1 MTINENNYYSQEA
14 DQAFFSASQIKSF
27 LDCPARTV
35 AQIRGEYKPE
45 QTTALLVGSYVDSY
59 FAGEDAAVHFEQ
71 THPEIF
77 NKRTGEL
84 KADFVHALRMID
96 RAKSDEV
103 FMSYLTGDSQHIVTG
118 EIFSYPF
125 KAKFDFYVPGKCIVD
140 LKTVRDLKPVYKP
153 GEGRLNYAQA
163 WNWPLQMA
171 IYQALE
177 GNRLPCYLA
186 VITKEDPPTL
196 DLVQIP
202 QEELDA
208 ELEWLKLKMPL
219 FDAYKQGYIDP
230 ERCEDCAYC
239 RASKK
244 ITGPRILRD
253 LMEEEV

>member
-1 MTINENNYYSQEA
+1 MQISNSNYYSKEA
-14 DQAFFSASQIKSF
+14 DQAYFSASQIKSF

-35 AQIRGEYKPE
+35 AQLHGEYRPE
-45 QTTALLVGSYVDSY
+45 PSTALMVGSCV
-59 FAGEDAAVHFEQ
+59 DAAFSGALSAFTEA
-71 THPEIF
+71 HPEIF

-84 KADFVHALRMID
+84 KADFAHALKMIY
-96 RAKSDEV
+96 RAESDPV
-103 FMSYLTGDSQHIVTG
+103 FMDYLSGESQHIITG
-118 EIFSYPF
+118 EIFGYPF
-125 KAKFDFYVPGKCIVD
+125 KAKLDFYVPGKRIVD
-140 LKTVRDLKPVYKP
+140 LKTVKDLKPVYKP
-153 GEGRLNYAQA
+153 GEGRVNYAQA
-163 WNWPLQMA
+163 WHWPLQMA

-177 GNRLPCYLA
+177 GNKLPCYLA
-186 VITKEDPPTL
+186 VITKEDPPAL

-244 ITGPRILRD
+244 ITGPRVLRD
-253 LMEEEV
+253 EEEEL

>member
-1 MTINENNYYSQEA
+1 MQLLNNNYYSREA
-14 DQAFFSASQIKSF
+14 DEAFFSASQIKSF

-35 AQIRGEYKPE
+35 AQLHGEHPYIAEPSA
-45 QTTALLVGSYVDSY
+45 ALMVGSYVDAAFS
-59 FAGEDAAVHFEQ
+59 GELSAFTEA
-71 THPEIF
+71 HPEIF

-84 KADFVHALRMID
+84 KADYLKAEAMIE
-96 RAKSDEV
+96 RAERDPV
-103 FMSYLTGDSQHIVTG
+103 FMDYLSGEAQHIITG
-118 EIFSYPF
+118 EIFGYPF
-125 KAKFDFYVPGKCIVD
+125 KAKLDFYVPGKRIVD
-140 LKTVRDLKPVYKP
+140 LKTVKDLKPVYKP
-153 GEGRLNYAQA
+153 GEGRVNYAQA
-163 WNWPLQMA
+163 WHWPLQMA

-186 VITKEDPPTL
+186 VITKEDPPAL

-219 FDAYKQGYIDP
+219 FDAYKQGYIEP

-244 ITGPRILRD
+244 ITGPRILTD
-253 LMEEEV
+253 LMEGEE